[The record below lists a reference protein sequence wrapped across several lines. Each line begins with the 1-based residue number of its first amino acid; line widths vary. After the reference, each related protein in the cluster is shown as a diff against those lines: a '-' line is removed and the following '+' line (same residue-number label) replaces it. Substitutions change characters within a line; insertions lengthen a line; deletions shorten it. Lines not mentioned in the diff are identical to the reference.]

1 MVYVPLKPTNLAI
14 VEETKPEMSDHGPVA
29 GMLWMVR
36 SLCLHVVEL
45 HIKDPTGDFSGRSEI
60 KMNAIV
66 IFFWI
71 YIT

>member
-1 MVYVPLKPTNLAI
+1 
-14 VEETKPEMSDHGPVA
+14 MSDHGPVA

-36 SLCLHVVEL
+36 SLCLHIVEL